1 MAYLTRD
8 KQNERWYVLQMLP
21 FKNTT
26 IVFDDPIVWVYKVKI
41 VKVEWFL
48 LWSYY
53 NYKPS
58 NLE

>member
-1 MAYLTRD
+1 
-8 KQNERWYVLQMLP
+8 MLP

-26 IVFDDPIVWVYKVKI
+26 IVFDDPIVWVHKVKI

>member
-1 MAYLTRD
+1 
-8 KQNERWYVLQMLP
+8 MLP
-21 FKNTT
+21 FKNTA
-26 IVFDDPIVWVYKVKI
+26 IKVFDDPIVWVHKVKI